1 MHTIPNIDI
10 KLMSVVPGLDLSV
23 VESEVPQSRPTIP
36 ESLVLAVR
44 ALYVDQ
50 FHGEWFPLTF
60 KLYVSYFLRYPFAGL
75 KFLSTE

>member
-1 MHTIPNIDI
+1 
-10 KLMSVVPGLDLSV
+10 MSVVPGLDLPV

-36 ESLVLAVR
+36 ETLVLAVR
-44 ALYVDQ
+44 ALCVDQ

-60 KLYVSYFLRYPFAGL
+60 KQCVSYFLRYPFAGL